1 MEPGTLYPVYVR
13 GESYFRLHDP
23 DKAAVEFQKL
33 LDHPGCVM
41 NFPLGALAHLKLG
54 QAYAMAGDQKK
65 AKIAYQDFLG
75 LWKDAEADVAILNN
89 AKAEYAKLQ

>member
-75 LWKDAEADVAILNN
+75 LWKDAEGDVAILNH